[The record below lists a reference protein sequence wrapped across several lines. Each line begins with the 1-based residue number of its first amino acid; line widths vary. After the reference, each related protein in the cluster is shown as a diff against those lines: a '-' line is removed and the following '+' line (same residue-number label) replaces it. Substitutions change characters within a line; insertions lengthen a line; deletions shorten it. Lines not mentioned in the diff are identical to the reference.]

1 MIKRNTSVL
10 MVIDI
15 QSKLAPSIDNAEGVI
30 ANTTKLLNVA
40 DALDVPILATEQY
53 PKGLGHTVDALIPL
67 IPEGATIEKEHFCS
81 TSDPTC
87 AARLRDLD
95 RRQVILTGMEAHIC
109 VLQTALDLK
118 ARDYEPVIV
127 ADAVSSRAPSNY
139 QAALDRARHEGVYI
153 ATTEMVVYEWLEKAN
168 TDAFRKV
175 LPLIK

>member
-1 MIKRNTSVL
+1 MIKRNNSVL

-15 QSKLAPSIDNAEGVI
+15 QSKLAPSIDNAEGVV
-30 ANTTKLLNVA
+30 ANATKLLNVA

-53 PKGLGHTVDALIPL
+53 PKGLGPTVDALVPL
-67 IPEGATIEKEHFCS
+67 IPEGAIIEKEHFCS
-81 TSDPTC
+81 TSDPAC
-87 AARLRDLD
+87 AARLDDLD
-95 RRQVILTGMEAHIC
+95 RRQVILVGMEAHIC

-118 ARDYEPVIV
+118 SRDYEPVIV
-127 ADAVSSRAPSNY
+127 ADAVSSRTPSNY
-139 QAALDRARHEGVYI
+139 QAALDRARHEGVDI